1 MGMYDSIDCHY
12 SLPMPEDP
20 KGYTGSYGFQTKDF
34 DCGLDLYVIDKD
46 GRLFIERRET
56 EWIEGDTNSKNFLD
70 KLGHIKTVKTWLEA
84 LDHTCTIEFHDYIT
98 SDNTDYD
105 YWIQYKATFIRGQIS
120 DVKLTNF
127 EATSNSKRKILMSN
141 IQNKVIIQSDD
152 LKFDGKNITIPS
164 YYTDVILDYVK
175 DYKLEG
181 VPLVDI
187 EDYQMFRNFLY
198 DIQEFKNKTN

>member
-46 GRLFIERRET
+46 GRLSIERRET
-56 EWIEGDTNSKNFLD
+56 EWIEGDPNGKSFLD
-70 KLGHIKTVKTWLEA
+70 KMGHVKTIKTWLEA
-84 LDHTCTIEFHDYIT
+84 LNNTCTIEFHDYIT

-120 DVKLTNF
+120 DVILTNF
-127 EATSNSKRKILMSN
+127 EATSNSSRK
-141 IQNKVIIQSDD
+141 KSDEEFKIKLGQRRD
-152 LKFDGKNITIPS
+152 FVETWRYKYIYHPYNTVLRAVVRRTTTWLGRASSLIF
-164 YYTDVILDYVK
+164 
-175 DYKLEG
+175 KLESK
-181 VPLVDI
+181 I
-187 EDYQMFRNFLY
+187 R
-198 DIQEFKNKTN
+198 I